1 MEIWIL
7 TPYEGLAKV
16 LILLG
21 GILGLVIALISL
33 IMLPFMA
40 GILGYGYGMMWAY
53 GGMMMGRYMFGYPQ
67 FGLAMMPTVMVV
79 WSFIGLVGA
88 LLSTLC
94 GLKLRNE
101 HSKNVALIGSIGG
114 VLLLLTFSWLPGL
127 MVLAGSVLIY
137 FE

>member
-1 MEIWIL
+1 L
-7 TPYEGLAKV
+7 SRYELAKV

-21 GILGLVIALISL
+21 GLLGFIIALVSL
-33 IMLPFMA
+33 IMLPLMA
-40 GILGYGYGMMWAY
+40 GILGYGYGIVWEY

-67 FGLAMMPTVMVV
+67 FGLAMMPTVMAV
-79 WSFIGLVGA
+79 WGLIGVIGA

-127 MVLAGSVLIY
+127 MVLVGSILIY